1 MDISFLDEFLQ
12 QTKTTNLKTKHL
24 YPDLINDLD
33 VKVSFGMGTPTQVP
47 WISTLGPGM
56 ATSNGYYP
64 GYLYYNKQ
72 NILILAFGISESC
85 LYHTHYFSSI
95 LVLKRLITFM
105 LLFFLI

>member
-24 YPDLINDLD
+24 YPDLINNLD

-56 ATSNGYYP
+56 STSNGCL
-64 GYLYYNKQ
+64 LYTSD
-72 NILILAFGISESC
+72 AADE
-85 LYHTHYFSSI
+85 
-95 LVLKRLITFM
+95 
-105 LLFFLI
+105 